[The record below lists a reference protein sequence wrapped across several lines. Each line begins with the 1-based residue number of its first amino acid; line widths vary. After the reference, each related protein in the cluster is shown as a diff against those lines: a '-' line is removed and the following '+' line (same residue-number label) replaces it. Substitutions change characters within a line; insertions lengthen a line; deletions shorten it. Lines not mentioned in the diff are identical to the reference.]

1 MEDAE
6 FLQKLKEKIEASSG
20 IPIQL
25 VIDHEDKRKLLVDL
39 GASPVKV
46 TLGADVLENAGL
58 ARMFSQYAILCLKE
72 RRVVQEQE
80 FLLYLRRN

>member
-1 MEDAE
+1 MDDTE
-6 FLQKLKEKIEASSG
+6 FLRKLQDKIEGATG
-20 IPIQL
+20 TPIQL
-25 VIDHEDKRKLLVDL
+25 EIDREDKRRLLVDL
-39 GASPVKV
+39 GTTPVKV